1 MAIRA
6 EGEFCLMMRDE
17 AKQELTVE
25 EQIAKLVRY
34 IGVVYNVVLNRDPDA
49 AEIQKHGNEMLR
61 GLTPIDFFNNIT
73 FSEERKSQA
82 PLYVVPGHF
91 YSPIVNPAELHHYVR
106 ALANVG
112 AEITGISIDRDA
124 MIATWERLV
133 PLLTT
138 APFADMQTA
147 GSRYFYDNQAYG
159 FGDAVVLQA
168 MIRDRRP
175 KRLVEIGSG
184 YSSACSA
191 DTVDTFLDGDCEFT
205 FIEPRPE
212 RLRAILGDRASG
224 VRIVDAPVQR
234 VPLDLFEEL
243 AAGDILFIDSTH
255 VLRTGSDVC
264 YELLEVLPRIAPG
277 VAVQIHD
284 MFWPFEYPRNWILDD
299 NRSWNEIYAV
309 RAFLTQNDLWRIS
322 FFNDYFAK
330 YERERIERS
339 LPRFAGNA
347 GGALWL
353 ERR

>member
-1 MAIRA
+1 MAMRA
-6 EGEFCLMMRDE
+6 ERKFCLMTRDE
-17 AKQELTVE
+17 AAQEPTVE

-112 AEITGISIDRDA
+112 AEIAGISIDRDA

-347 GGALWL
+347 GGGRWG
-353 ERR
+353 ERP